1 MGDGGRG
8 FRTQSIMKS
17 MTDSDGHGTATES
30 ATRPRGGRPRASSR
44 RTLEDAASEL
54 FLEQG
59 YAQTTIDHIAQ
70 RAGVGRNT
78 FFNYFAAK
86 SDLLWLDVDETLAA
100 LPSILDAAPADLAP
114 SAALEHVLAGLAAR
128 HPHRA
133 VPIALSQRES
143 MATHDEFMAAGLG
156 RFLRVAHDLAGFL
169 AERTSPDVDRSIVA
183 AAANA
188 ATAAAATAGGTWA
201 LAGVERGDLAV
212 DVRRAVAP
220 VCRGFAQLLDA
231 TAG

>member
-1 MGDGGRG
+1 M
-8 FRTQSIMKS
+8 
-17 MTDSDGHGTATES
+17 TES
-30 ATRPRGGRPRASSR
+30 ERPGTIDASGARRSRGGRPRASSR
-44 RTLEDAASEL
+44 RTLEDAATEL

-100 LPSILDAAPADLAP
+100 LPSILDEAPDELVP
-114 SAALEHVLAGLAAR
+114 STALEHVITALAAR

-133 VPIALSQRES
+133 VPIALSQREP
-143 MATHDEFMAAGLG
+143 MATHDEFLVAGLD
-156 RFLRVAHDLAGFL
+156 RFLRVADQLAGFL
-169 AERTSPDVDRSIVA
+169 GRRTGAGPEDTMVR

-188 ATAAAATAGGTWA
+188 ATAAAVTSAGSWA
-201 LAGVERGDLAV
+201 LAGVERGDLAAE
-212 DVRRAVAP
+212 VRRAVAP
-220 VCRGFAQLLDA
+220 VCRGFGPLLDRGPA
-231 TAG
+231 